1 MGEALRAKEARER
14 EMLELLREIRDLLKG
29 VTPPPTELPPPPP
42 TGVYPVE
49 LTAEA
54 LAKLKTTLEEALEQ
68 HGALKRANDWLP
80 VTIDLATARTQP
92 TEITELVNAL
102 SLCIFR
108 NTGTFDL
115 YLKLKSDEKKITVDA
130 LTYPQT
136 LLVDWMDIDHVFIK
150 NTAQS
155 GASAVI
161 IKFFRT

>member
-1 MGEALRAKEARER
+1 MSEPLRAKEARER
-14 EMLELLREIRDLLKG
+14 EMLEVLKEIRDALKG
-29 VTPPPTELPPPPP
+29 APPPPPPPPP
-42 TGVYPVE
+42 TGFPT
-49 LTAEA
+49 LAEIRDA
-54 LAKLKTTLEEALEQ
+54 IIEALEK
-68 HGALKRANDWLP
+68 HGVLKRANDFY
-80 VTIDLATARTQP
+80 VATIDLATARAQP
-92 TEITELVNAL
+92 TEITDLANSL

-136 LLVDWMDIDHVFIK
+136 FLIDWFDIDHVFIK

-161 IKFFRT
+161 IKFFKA

>member
-1 MGEALRAKEARER
+1 MVESLRAKEARER

-29 VTPPPTELPPPPP
+29 APPPTPTPEIPPGTISVTLPTP
-42 TGVYPVE
+42 TLDE
-49 LTAEA
+49 
-54 LAKLKTTLEEALEQ
+54 LKTMITETLEQ

-80 VTIDLATARTQP
+80 VTIDLATARNQP
-92 TEITELVNAL
+92 TEITELANAL

-108 NTGTFDL
+108 STGTFDL

-136 LLVDWMDIDHVFIK
+136 FLIDWLDIDHVYIK

-155 GASAVI
+155 AKSAII
-161 IKFFRT
+161 IKFFRA